1 MALGAVL
8 ALVAGA
14 GAGFAVAKRLLSDD
28 DLPEQIPEP
37 AREKATFV
45 RSQLVSVREDAAYAM
60 REARAERE
68 RAKRDLTNDYLR
80 RTGRPPLV

>member
-8 ALVAGA
+8 ALAAGV

-28 DLPEQIPEP
+28 DLPEKLPEP
-37 AREKATFV
+37 ARDKATLV
-45 RSQLVSVREDAAYAM
+45 RSRLVGVREDTAYAL

-68 RAKRDLTNDYLR
+68 RARRELTNDYLR
-80 RTGRPPLV
+80 RTGRPPRA

>member
-14 GAGFAVAKRLLSDD
+14 GAGFAVAKRLLADD
-28 DLPEQIPEP
+28 DLPEQLPEP
-37 AREKATFV
+37 ARQKAAFV
-45 RSQLVSVREDAAYAM
+45 RNRLVEVREDTAYAL

-68 RAKRDLTNDYLR
+68 RAKRELTNDYLR
-80 RTGRPPLV
+80 RTGRPPLA